1 MIAFKE
7 LLVRAKRGEEKA
19 FEELFE
25 QFEPLVRKCS
35 YMNGHT
41 DEDLRQILLMEFVQA
56 IATVYKGNIIKNLI
70 MDCQSYTK
78 YRPNE
83 TTGGI
88 FVSWRRKEELPTGA

>member
-41 DEDLRQILLMEFVQA
+41 DEDLRQILDGVCTGNSQVQ
-56 IATVYKGNIIKNLI
+56 NIK
-70 MDCQSYTK
+70 Q
-78 YRPNE
+78 E
-83 TTGGI
+83 GGEAKA
-88 FVSWRRKEELPTGA
+88 SPPSL

>member
-35 YMNGHT
+35 YVNGHT
-41 DEDLRQILLMEFVQA
+41 DEDLRPILLMEFVQA
-56 IATVYKGNIIKNLI
+56 IRSVYK
-70 MDCQSYTK
+70 
-78 YRPNE
+78 
-83 TTGGI
+83 
-88 FVSWRRKEELPTGA
+88 ELHADHETGAADNK

>member
-56 IATVYKGNIIKNLI
+56 IRQVQNIKARGGRSQGFSPLHYKRMLKLRQI
-70 MDCQSYTK
+70 MFFLKAQNSIL
-78 YRPNE
+78 E
-83 TTGGI
+83 I
-88 FVSWRRKEELPTGA
+88 V

>member
-19 FEELFE
+19 FEEQFE

-35 YMNGHT
+35 YVNGHT

-56 IATVYKGNIIKNLI
+56 I
-70 MDCQSYTK
+70 
-78 YRPNE
+78 
-83 TTGGI
+83 
-88 FVSWRRKEELPTGA
+88 RKFKI